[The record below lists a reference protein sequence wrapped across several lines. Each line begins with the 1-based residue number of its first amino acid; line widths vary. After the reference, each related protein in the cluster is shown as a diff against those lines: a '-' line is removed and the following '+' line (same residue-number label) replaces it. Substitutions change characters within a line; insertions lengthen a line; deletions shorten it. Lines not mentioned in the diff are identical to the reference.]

1 MSNVMVAS
9 RRELES
15 CLIEEL
21 SQPSIEEAHRLSDE
35 IRRRHGETVAAVV
48 FYGSCLR
55 KRDARGG
62 VLDFYVLVD
71 DYRGAYA
78 SRLMALANAWLPPN
92 VFLLILGEGDGAL
105 RAKYAVMTT
114 EDFLRA
120 SFPDSS
126 HSIVWSRFCQPAR
139 VVWSRDD
146 VSRRNVAA
154 AATEAVLTMV
164 RASLALIEPEDS
176 GQLRFTSESLWQTGF
191 GRTYGT
197 ELRPEGDDTIRQHFD
212 ADPDRYENVTRL
224 ALEILAADD
233 DLMALETVE
242 RGEPAEPGENGAG
255 GYRATMQCDVQAS
268 MKQGWQRRAGPIMI
282 AYAVRLIK
290 SAFTFGDWLPYALW
304 KLNRHTGVQIEPTP
318 LQRRHPLLFGWPV
331 IFKLLLSRKLR

>member
-1 MSNVMVAS
+1 MVSS

-35 IRRRHGETVAAVV
+35 IRRRHGETVVAVV

-71 DYRGAYA
+71 DYRRAYA

-92 VFLLILGEGDGAL
+92 VFMLILGEGESAL

-114 EDFLRA
+114 EDFLQA
-120 SFPDSS
+120 SFPESS

-139 VVWSRDD
+139 VVWARDD
-146 VSRRNVAA
+146 ASNLAVAA

-164 RASLALIEPEDS
+164 RASLALIDPEDD
-176 GQLRFTSESLWQTGF
+176 GLLRFTGESLWQTGF

-197 ELRPEGDDTIRQHFD
+197 ELRPEADDTIRQLFD
-212 ADPDRYENVTRL
+212 ADPDRYQNVTRL
-224 ALEILAADD
+224 ALEILAADG
-233 DLMALETVE
+233 DLTALEAVE
-242 RGEPAEPGENGAG
+242 A
-255 GYRATMQCDVQAS
+255 GYRVTMRSDVQAS
-268 MKQGWQRRAGPIMI
+268 MKQGWQRRAGPIKI
-282 AYAVRLIK
+282 LYAVRLIK

-318 LQRRHPLLFGWPV
+318 LQRRHPFLFGWPV
-331 IFKLLLSRKLR
+331 ILKLLLSRKLR

>member
-1 MSNVMVAS
+1 MSNVMVSS
-9 RRELES
+9 RPELER

-21 SQPSIEEAHRLSDE
+21 SQPSIEQAHRLSDE
-35 IRRRHGETVAAVV
+35 IRRRHGETVVAVV

-71 DYRGAYA
+71 DYREAYA

-92 VFLLILGEGDGAL
+92 VFLLILGEGEDAL

-114 EDFLRA
+114 EDFLQA
-120 SFPDSS
+120 SFPVST

-139 VVWSRDD
+139 VVWARDEE
-146 VSRRNVAA
+146 SRRAVAA

-176 GQLRFTSESLWQTGF
+176 GQRRFTSESLWQTGF
-191 GRTYGT
+191 GGTYGT
-197 ELRPEGDDTIRQHFD
+197 ELRPEGDDTIRQLFD
-212 ADPDRYENVTRL
+212 ADPDRYANVTRL
-224 ALEILAADD
+224 ALEVLVADG
-233 DLMALETVE
+233 DLVALETT
-242 RGEPAEPGENGAG
+242 EPGEPRDHGTS
-255 GYRATMQCDVQAS
+255 GYRATMRSDVEAS
-268 MKQGWQRRAGPIMI
+268 MKQGWQRRAGPIKI
-282 AYAVRLIK
+282 LYAVRLIK

-318 LQRRHPLLFGWPV
+318 LPRRHPLHLGWPV